1 MSNLTTLNENTETT
15 NNLNIG
21 TPEMYG
27 AVGDGT
33 TDDTTAVRNALS
45 NHSYVLF
52 GCGKTYLLSE
62 TITLNAPLVIDLNGS
77 TIQLAATLLTPF
89 TTTYSSIS
97 PLTVKNGTIQGTRTA
112 PLEAFVTAM
121 NDYYNNELVGNYTED
136 GIKFRIAQF
145 LENAEYNSYDC
156 IANLQCGIRLAS
168 YQSRFENLLFK
179 DLDVGLFMD
188 KRKNGSTLALNENKV
203 IHCKFASC
211 YVSSIYSSATCKNA
225 DGFMEDIIMSGSNN
239 LWGVYMGCAGGWT
252 IKNIKSY
259 GTIVNQVVL
268 KGMDV
273 TTVDG
278 LKLLADCTNI
288 CVYGTLYSNA
298 IFSNSVI
305 SARQSGAQL
314 LRIDKINGGG
324 GVKYGDNRPVLLDG
338 ILFVSEEG
346 VSNVVPILGT
356 ATMQA
361 SNVTYNDANGAFLP
375 NSSNPINNSA
385 TATSNY
391 ELINTVE
398 ITEETTQIDFGAIAA
413 NYKKLL
419 VIMEGMTGTA
429 ANANFYVDNT
439 LYLTSNSFSTAA
451 YAMEV
456 ELFNGNLLRGIM
468 GSISSTGTTYSRWIT
483 SVTHNGLFKVGSNI
497 KLTLNAART
506 TGTFKLYGM
515 Q

>member
-27 AVGDGT
+27 AVGNGII
-33 TDDTTAVRNALS
+33 DDTNAVRSAIT

-77 TIQLAATLLTPF
+77 IIQLSETLLTPF
-89 TTTYSSIS
+89 TTTHGSIS

-121 NDYYNNELVGNYTED
+121 NDYYTNELVGEYTD
-136 GIKFRIAQF
+136 NGIRNRMAQFIQTAESNDYACIAQ
-145 LENAEYNSYDC
+145 
-156 IANLQCGIRLAS
+156 LQCGIRLAS
-168 YQSRFENLLFK
+168 YQSRFENLNFK
-179 DLDVGLFMD
+179 DLDIGLFMD
-188 KRKNGSTLALNENKV
+188 KRKNNDTRALNENKV
-203 IHCKFASC
+203 MHCKFASC
-211 YVSSIYSSATCKNA
+211 YVASIYSTATCKNA
-225 DGFMEDIIMSGSNN
+225 DGYMEDIIMSGTNN
-239 LWGVYMGCAGGWT
+239 LWGLYMGCAGGWA
-252 IKNIKSY
+252 IKNVKTY
-259 GTIVNQVVL
+259 GTIANQVVL

-278 LKLLADCTNI
+278 LKLLADCNNI

-298 IFSNSVI
+298 IISNSVI
-305 SARQSGAQL
+305 SARISESQL
-314 LRIDKINGGG
+314 LRIDRNGPGSG
-324 GVKYGDNRPVLLDG
+324 DRYGNNRPVLLDG
-338 ILFVSEEG
+338 IVFVSEED

-356 ATMQA
+356 ATMLA
-361 SNVTYNDANGAFLP
+361 SNITYNDTHDAFLA
-375 NSSNPINNSA
+375 NETNPIIGNA

-398 ITEETTQIDFGAIAA
+398 ITEETTQIDFGALAS

-419 VIMEGMTGTA
+419 VIMEGMTGAA
-429 ANANFYVDNT
+429 ANANLYVDNT